1 MTTNI
6 TANPLDPGNDEL
18 ERYALEECLKRQR
31 VDHRTSILIIP
42 ARRCDLAKRFAR
54 LEGSIVLANE
64 PACRQ
69 EIEGRIVAA
78 GIGEHARFAPCCL
91 DDLADELPGEPFDI
105 IMVHYGMCRLPY
117 AQARRVMR
125 QLLLKLRIGGK
136 IFVSV
141 HGLHSELGDGYSG
154 LEQSIE
160 DRYAPLA
167 PAMAEKYG
175 IAGPMCLYSERNLF
189 LLMLDAGASVLRTMT
204 TTYGNVKGVAVRV

>member
-6 TANPLDPGNDEL
+6 TANPPNPGNDEL

-31 VDHRTSILIIP
+31 VDHRTSILIVP

-69 EIEGRIVAA
+69 EIEGRILAA
-78 GIGEHARFAPCCL
+78 GIGEQARFAPCGL

-105 IMVHYGMCRLPY
+105 IMVHYGLCGLPY

-154 LEQSIE
+154 LERPVE

>member
-42 ARRCDLAKRFAR
+42 AHRCDLAKRFAR
-54 LEGSIVLANE
+54 LEGHVVLANA
-64 PACRQ
+64 PARRQ

-78 GIGEHARFAPCCL
+78 GIAEHASFTPCSL
-91 DDLADELPGEPFDI
+91 DDLADDLPGEPFDI
-105 IMVHYGMCRLPY
+105 IMVHYGLCSLPY

-154 LEQSIE
+154 REQPIE

-167 PAMAEKYG
+167 PAMSEKYG

>member
-6 TANPLDPGNDEL
+6 NANPLDPGNDEL

-69 EIEGRIVAA
+69 EIEGRIIAA
-78 GIGEHARFAPCCL
+78 GIGEHARFAPCSL

-105 IMVHYGMCRLPY
+105 IMVHYGLCRLPY

-154 LEQSIE
+154 QEQSIE